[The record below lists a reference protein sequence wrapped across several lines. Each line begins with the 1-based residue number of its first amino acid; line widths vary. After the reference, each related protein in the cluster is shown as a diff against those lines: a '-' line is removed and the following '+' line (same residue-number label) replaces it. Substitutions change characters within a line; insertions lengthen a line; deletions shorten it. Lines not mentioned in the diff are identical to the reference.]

1 MLLSSRW
8 EWHAHLVFEPLIGK
22 MFHLGGAMDAV
33 RSALQCFCCCVGVA
47 PSAHLHKKNA
57 WQLYLIGY
65 TALPVACGSS

>member
-1 MLLSSRW
+1 
-8 EWHAHLVFEPLIGK
+8 
-22 MFHLGGAMDAV
+22 MDVV

-65 TALPVACGSS
+65 TALPVACGSSYFAYYGRFYPFRMKS